1 MRIALSAV
9 VVLLGVNLLVS
20 LLNSDMMKT
29 IESRNE
35 KLCQLDQSLCRD

>member
-1 MRIALSAV
+1 MRIALSAIV
-9 VVLLGVNLLVS
+9 VILGVNLLVS

-35 KLCQLDQSLCRD
+35 KLCQMDQSLCRD

>member
-1 MRIALSAV
+1 MRIALSAI

>member
-9 VVLLGVNLLVS
+9 VVLLGANLLVS